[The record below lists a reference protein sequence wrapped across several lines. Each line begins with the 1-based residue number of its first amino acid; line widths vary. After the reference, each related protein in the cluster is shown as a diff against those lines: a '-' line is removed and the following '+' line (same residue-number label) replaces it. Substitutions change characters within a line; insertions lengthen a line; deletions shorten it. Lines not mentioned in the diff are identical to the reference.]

1 MEKKELERV
10 VLARYDAVAKRFAD
24 GTRPGCGCGLSADGS
39 GGWGSVGPHV
49 ETGCYGPAQRERP
62 SEEQKDT
69 AKDTAQQDTGES
81 GLGCARLDSLV
92 ALYPGEVLLDI
103 GSGPGLE
110 TISLARRVDPA
121 RAFGLDPVPRMVQ
134 VAAEN
139 AKRAGVANVTFL
151 NGSMEDIPLAD
162 ESVDVVVSNCVVNL
176 STDKKRAMS
185 EMMRVLRPGGRV
197 AVADIV
203 WLRTPP
209 AWVRAS
215 AQAWASCVG
224 GALEADEYPELLAE
238 AGFADARLDI
248 LHTFDLASLS
258 ACVGPG
264 TPRREDEKR
273 GREAGGNAEAEA
285 EAEDDDAGKGGSQDK
300 SRDGTSGPQLCC
312 AASPGGLAL
321 ASALVTARKPGFPD
335 GAVEIRRAERADLDL
350 VLRILQA
357 AELPVAGVEE
367 HFDEFIVACASDG
380 TIVGV
385 AGAERYPSSAL
396 LRSVAVLPRWR
407 GLRVGQRLVSSQ
419 LARLGRGTPVYLLTT
434 TAEAY
439 FRSLGFQTIS
449 RDDVL
454 PEIKQSSEFQ
464 GACPQSAVV
473 MRLVLP

>member
-1 MEKKELERV
+1 MERKELERV

-24 GTRPGCGCGLSADGS
+24 GLRPRCGCGSSAEGPGDWGPTGS
-39 GGWGSVGPHV
+39 CVQ
-49 ETGCYGPAQRERP
+49 TGCCGPAQRERP
-62 SEEQKDT
+62 THEQEEEEENK
-69 AKDTAQQDTGES
+69 AQQDAGES
-81 GLGCARLDSLV
+81 GLGCARLESLV
-92 ALYPGEVLLDI
+92 PLYPGEVLLDI

-110 TISLARRVDPA
+110 TISLARRVEPA

-134 VAAEN
+134 VASEN
-139 AKRAGVANVTFL
+139 ARRSGVANVTFL
-151 NGSMEDIPLAD
+151 NGSMEDIPLED
-162 ESVDVVVSNCVVNL
+162 ESVDVIVSNCVINL
-176 STDKKRAMS
+176 SVDKKRAMS

-203 WLRTPP
+203 WLGTPP
-209 AWVRAS
+209 VWARAS
-215 AQAWASCVG
+215 AQAWASCIG

-238 AGFADARLDI
+238 AGFTGAKLDI
-248 LHTFDLASLS
+248 LHTFDLVSLS
-258 ACVGPG
+258 ACVGAG
-264 TPRREDEKR
+264 TARRGDEKR
-273 GREAGGNAEAEA
+273 GGEAGGNAEAEA
-285 EAEDDDAGKGGSQDK
+285 EAEDDDLGNGGSRDK

-312 AASPGGLAL
+312 SASPEGPAL

-335 GAVEIRRAERADLDL
+335 GAVELRRAERADLDL

-357 AELPVAGVEE
+357 AGLPVAGVEE

-407 GLRVGQRLVSSQ
+407 GLGVGRRLVSSQ

-439 FRSLGFQTIS
+439 FRSLGFQAIS

-473 MRLVLP
+473 MRLALP

>member
-24 GTRPGCGCGLSADGS
+24 GARPCCGCGSLAEGPGDWGPTGS
-39 GGWGSVGPHV
+39 CVQTV
-49 ETGCYGPAQRERP
+49 CCGPAQRERP
-62 SEEQKDT
+62 THGQEEEEDK
-69 AKDTAQQDTGES
+69 AQQDTGES

-134 VAAEN
+134 VASEN
-139 AKRAGVANVTFL
+139 ARRSGVANVTFL
-151 NGSMEDIPLAD
+151 NGSMEDIPLED
-162 ESVDVVVSNCVVNL
+162 ESVDVIVSNCVINL
-176 STDKKRAMS
+176 SVDKKRAMS

-203 WLRTPP
+203 WLGTPP
-209 AWVRAS
+209 ACVRES
-215 AQAWASCVG
+215 AQAWASCIG
-224 GALEADEYPELLAE
+224 GALEADEYPELLVE

-264 TPRREDEKR
+264 TARREDEKR
-273 GREAGGNAEAEA
+273 GREAGGDA
-285 EAEDDDAGKGGSQDK
+285 EAEDDDAGKGGSQDR

-312 AASPGGLAL
+312 SASPEGLAL
-321 ASALVTARKPGFPD
+321 ASALVAARKPGFPD

-357 AELPVAGVEE
+357 AGLPVAGVEE

-407 GLRVGQRLVSSQ
+407 GLRVGRRLVSSQ

>member
-1 MEKKELERV
+1 VEKKELERV

-24 GTRPGCGCGLSADGS
+24 GARPCCGCGSSAEGPGDRGPTGS
-39 GGWGSVGPHV
+39 CVQTV
-49 ETGCYGPAQRERP
+49 CCGPAQRERP
-62 SEEQKDT
+62 THEQEEEEEDK
-69 AKDTAQQDTGES
+69 AQQDTGES
-81 GLGCARLDSLV
+81 GLGCARLETLV
-92 ALYPGEVLLDI
+92 PLFPGEALLDI

-110 TISLARRVDPA
+110 TISLARRVEPA

-134 VAAEN
+134 VASEN
-139 AKRAGVANVTFL
+139 ARRSGVANVTFL
-151 NGSMEDIPLAD
+151 NGSMEDIPLED
-162 ESVDVVVSNCVVNL
+162 ESVDVIVSNCVINL
-176 STDKKRAMS
+176 SVDKKRAMS

-203 WLRTPP
+203 WLGTPP
-209 AWVRAS
+209 VWARAS
-215 AQAWASCVG
+215 AQAWASCIG

-238 AGFADARLDI
+238 AGFADARVDI
-248 LHTFDLASLS
+248 LHTLDLASLS
-258 ACVGPG
+258 PCAGPG
-264 TPRREDEKR
+264 RARREDEKHR
-273 GREAGGNAEAEA
+273 GEAGGKAEAEG
-285 EAEDDDAGKGGSQDK
+285 DDAGKGESQDG
-300 SRDGTSGPQLCC
+300 SRDGTSGPPLCC
-312 AASPGGLAL
+312 AALPEGLAL
-321 ASALVTARKPGFPD
+321 ASALGTARKPGFPD
-335 GAVEIRRAERADLDL
+335 GAVELRRAERADLDL

-357 AELPVAGVEE
+357 AGLPVAGVEE

-407 GLRVGQRLVSSQ
+407 GLGVGRRLVSSQ
-419 LARLGRGTPVYLLTT
+419 LARLGRGIPVYLLTT

-454 PEIKQSSEFQ
+454 PEIKRSSEFQ

>member
-1 MEKKELERV
+1 MEKKELEQV

-24 GTRPGCGCGLSADGS
+24 GLSPRCGCGSSAEGPRDWGPAGS
-39 GGWGSVGPHV
+39 CLQ
-49 ETGCYGPAQRERP
+49 TGCCGPAQRERP
-62 SEEQKDT
+62 TDEQEDEQEDK
-69 AKDTAQQDTGES
+69 AQQDAGES

-134 VAAEN
+134 VASEN
-139 AKRAGVANVTFL
+139 ARRSGVANVTFL
-151 NGSMEDIPLAD
+151 NGSMEDIPLED
-162 ESVDVVVSNCVVNL
+162 ESVDVVVSNCVINL

-203 WLRTPP
+203 WLGTPP
-209 AWVRAS
+209 ARVRAS
-215 AQAWASCVG
+215 AQAWASCIG

-238 AGFADARLDI
+238 AGFADAMLDI

-264 TPRREDEKR
+264 TAQREDEKR
-273 GREAGGNAEAEA
+273 GREDGGSA
-285 EAEDDDAGKGGSQDK
+285 EAEDDDAGKGGSQDR
-300 SRDGTSGPQLCC
+300 SGDGTSGPQLCC
-312 AASPGGLAL
+312 SALLEGLAL
-321 ASALVTARKPGFPD
+321 ASALVTARKPGSPD
-335 GAVEIRRAERADLDL
+335 DGVEIRRAERGDLDL

-357 AELPVAGVEE
+357 AGLPIAGVEE
-367 HFDEFIVACASDG
+367 HFDEFTVACASDG

-385 AGAERYPSSAL
+385 AGAERHPSSVL

-407 GLRVGQRLVSSQ
+407 GLGVGRRLVSSQ

-439 FRSLGFQTIS
+439 FCSLGFQTIS